1 MKTKAKGLLLGIA
14 IGDALGVPV
23 EFVNRKYLRAN
34 PVTGMR
40 AFGTHHQPAGTWSDD
55 SSLSFCLVENLIE
68 MSDYQT
74 LAYKFVAWYTQGL
87 WTARGNVFDIGLA
100 TRDALLRLQNG
111 VLCEN
116 SGGKDSLSN
125 GNGSLMRILPL
136 AFHLKDKGIEERF
149 DCVKAV
155 SSITHAHIRSVI
167 ACFFAIDFSINLL
180 RGLEKFHAFYE
191 TQNCVRD
198 YLNCIQIPK
207 GEQEL
212 FVRLLYDK
220 IWELDE
226 NDIYS
231 SGYVIHTL
239 EASIWAFL
247 RTDSF
252 ENAVLEAVNL
262 GDDSDT
268 TGAVTGGI
276 AGLYYGHESV
286 PSEWL
291 DSLARVDDIQQLAK
305 RFCDSFC

>member
-14 IGDALGVPV
+14 VGDALGVPV

-40 AFGTHHQPAGTWSDD
+40 GFGTHHQPAGTWSDD
-55 SSLSFCLVENLIE
+55 SSLSFCLVENIIE
-68 MSDYQT
+68 SSDYQT
-74 LAYKFVAWYTQGL
+74 LASKFVQWYTQGH
-87 WTARGNVFDIGLA
+87 WSARGNIFDVGLA
-100 TRDALLRLQNG
+100 TRDAILRLQHG
-111 VLCEN
+111 VSYEN

-136 AFHLKDKGIEERF
+136 AFYLKDKGIEDRF

-155 SSITHAHIRSVI
+155 SGITHAHVRSVI
-167 ACFFAIDFSINLL
+167 ACFFAVDFCINLL
-180 RGLEKFHAFYE
+180 KGLEKFHAYYE

-198 YLNCIQIPK
+198 YLNCIEIPK
-207 GEQEL
+207 SEQEL

-226 NDIYS
+226 NNIYS

-247 RTDSF
+247 RTDSY

-276 AGLYYGHESV
+276 AGLYYGHSSI

-291 DSLARVDDIQQLAK
+291 DALARVEDIQQLAK
-305 RFCDSFC
+305 RFCAVFC